1 MPKIHHKL
9 HRCIPHS
16 YNVYYFINLT
26 KLTHLNNYCPMSKEQ
41 SVKKVIP
48 CISEGKRTK
57 SCAYKPLETTETEFK
72 QECKHCGKVRTVI
85 RRRRA

>member
-1 MPKIHHKL
+1 
-9 HRCIPHS
+9 
-16 YNVYYFINLT
+16 
-26 KLTHLNNYCPMSKEQ
+26 MSKEQ

-48 CISEGKRTK
+48 CISEGKSTK
-57 SCAYKPLETTETEFK
+57 NCAYKPLETTETEFK